1 MKNSLLKIKALSSF
15 LRDVTFKAQVF
26 VNYYIL
32 KHSKDLSN
40 DIFKQNFWYSVC
52 RVVYKKLSVEDF
64 QKQYSKMPSLADT
77 WNELNNRE
85 GVNLTVAIDGISNY
99 GQVISTACETIST
112 SNAFP
117 AAKVSA
123 VKYLVY
129 QFIFDGVFSSQ
140 PTTVEVPD
148 DTVPPTEQDDK
159 HKIQGLI
166 ANSTLE
172 IRNRLPS
179 FPVTKETLNKAPFD
193 IMLALRHMLSK
204 YEDLIA
210 KNPNPQTQES
220 EQKPHE
226 KSNTKTKKQK
236 GKNPEAKKQTEKKFI
251 PPRVFSLFPSPGLR
265 WRFIKIDSQNL
276 KSIFP
281 DVAPKQNHNETLYE
295 YTLRCFYECFNF
307 GKLKIKR
314 FTTKKF
320 LNGLYTDGYTC
331 RVLFCRK
338 LLPSLAEHRVSLELD
353 DFTTEEVEQYFRP
366 CAVDLGRIDAFV
378 SYHGGNDIR
387 RLSSS
392 EYYNMHGTVTRQK
405 SEQDRKGRS
414 GLEAIETNIPSPKT
428 LSIEKYSSYITY
440 MIEHLNAL
448 HSFYNFETAKIKWLN
463 YLASQKTIQESVNI
477 LLNGGKKYNK
487 QKRKQ
492 TKWNRKKRK
501 KAQRSHANFQE
512 KDAASNSVH
521 RKKSSNRKN
530 KNCFKEGDVKKMPL
544 VVFGDGLKNKDH
556 IKLKGHRHGL
566 SNKIY
571 KQLKLR
577 EGLGELLLLNIN
589 EYYTS
594 KTCNSCLNQGL
605 KNLEVG
611 KGEDV
616 KKLHQVLVCT
626 TCNIFWNRDVMASK
640 NMMSIATSIWSGNG
654 HPNVFKRKNAT
665 SNVVVAPHLEG
676 VST

>member
-1 MKNSLLKIKALSSF
+1 
-15 LRDVTFKAQVF
+15 
-26 VNYYIL
+26 
-32 KHSKDLSN
+32 
-40 DIFKQNFWYSVC
+40 
-52 RVVYKKLSVEDF
+52 
-64 QKQYSKMPSLADT
+64 MPSLADT

-85 GVNLTVAIDGISNY
+85 GVKLTVAMDGISNY

-112 SNAFP
+112 SYNNYDIENFQNITANYFIYMISSAFP

-129 QFIFDGVFSSQ
+129 QFILDGVFSSQ
-140 PTTVEVPD
+140 PTTVKVPD
-148 DTVPPTEQDDK
+148 DILPPTEQDDK

-166 ANSTLE
+166 ANLTLE

-193 IMLALRHMLSK
+193 IMPALRHMLSK

-220 EQKPHE
+220 EQKSHE

-251 PPRVFSLFPSPGLR
+251 PPRVFSLFPNPGLR
-265 WRFIKIDSQNL
+265 WRFIKIDNQNL

-281 DVAPKQNHNETLYE
+281 DVAPKRNRNETLYE
-295 YTLRCFYECFNF
+295 YTLRCFYECFNL
-307 GKLKIKR
+307 GKLKIKSLEMLR
-314 FTTKKF
+314 DLPQKMF

-366 CAVDLGRIDAFV
+366 CAVDPGRIDVFV
-378 SYHGGNDIR
+378 SYHGGNDIH

-405 SEQDRKGRS
+405 SEQGRKGRS

-428 LSIEKYSSYITY
+428 LSIEKDSSYITY

-463 YLASQKTIQESVNI
+463 YLASQKTIQESV
-477 LLNGGKKYNK
+477 
-487 QKRKQ
+487 
-492 TKWNRKKRK
+492 
-501 KAQRSHANFQE
+501 QRSHANSQQ
-512 KDAASNSVH
+512 KDAASTSVH
-521 RKKSSNRKN
+521 RKKSSNRKS

-544 VVFGDGLKNKDH
+544 VVFEDGLKNKDH
-556 IKLKGHRHGL
+556 IKFKGLRHG
-566 SNKIY
+566 
-571 KQLKLR
+571 
-577 EGLGELLLLNIN
+577 EGLGELLLLDIN

-594 KTCNSCLNQGL
+594 KIL
-605 KNLEVG
+605 KLSFTDLQLLLELRFEEFG
-611 KGEDV
+611 S
-616 KKLHQVLVCT
+616 
-626 TCNIFWNRDVMASK
+626 W
-640 NMMSIATSIWSGNG
+640 
-654 HPNVFKRKNAT
+654 KR
-665 SNVVVAPHLEG
+665 
-676 VST
+676 